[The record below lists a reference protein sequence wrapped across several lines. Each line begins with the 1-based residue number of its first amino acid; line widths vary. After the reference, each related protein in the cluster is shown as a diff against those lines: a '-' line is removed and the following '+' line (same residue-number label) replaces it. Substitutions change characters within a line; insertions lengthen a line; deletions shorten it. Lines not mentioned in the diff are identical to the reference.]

1 MAVLLANCTH
11 QKWQERRLAQK
22 WTKANL
28 SKAETYAR
36 ELEMAQLLTKEV
48 RSTGEGRVNAV
59 RLETKCG
66 NCGVHHEPG
75 FCKAKGKICFKCQRI
90 GHFRKLCRS
99 TCGRNRKTTEVQ
111 MLEDTHIRVGLVA
124 VHPTFG
130 EEEVEIEDAD
140 KISIVVTIDH
150 SIKTI
155 FGNITIKI
163 SNKTILQINEM

>member
-1 MAVLLANCTH
+1 MLLANCTH

-90 GHFRKLCRS
+90 GHFRKLCSPSRGLDS
-99 TCGRNRKTTEVQ
+99 SL
-111 MLEDTHIRVGLVA
+111 LEPFRIAIIILFLGILVLCLFQKRVFLVSLGLVLLI
-124 VHPTFG
+124 P
-130 EEEVEIEDAD
+130 EY
-140 KISIVVTIDH
+140 
-150 SIKTI
+150 
-155 FGNITIKI
+155 
-163 SNKTILQINEM
+163 L

>member
-1 MAVLLANCTH
+1 
-11 QKWQERRLAQK
+11 
-22 WTKANL
+22 
-28 SKAETYAR
+28 
-36 ELEMAQLLTKEV
+36 
-48 RSTGEGRVNAV
+48 
-59 RLETKCG
+59 
-66 NCGVHHEPG
+66 
-75 FCKAKGKICFKCQRI
+75 
-90 GHFRKLCRS
+90 
-99 TCGRNRKTTEVQ
+99 

-150 SIKTI
+150 SIETI

>member
-1 MAVLLANCTH
+1 MPLDWKQNAGIAGFIMNQVFAKQKGKFVFDANVQGT
-11 QKWQERRLAQK
+11 L
-22 WTKANL
+22 
-28 SKAETYAR
+28 
-36 ELEMAQLLTKEV
+36 
-48 RSTGEGRVNAV
+48 
-59 RLETKCG
+59 G
-66 NCGVHHEPG
+66 NIVGPL
-75 FCKAKGKICFKCQRI
+75 KGKIAE
-90 GHFRKLCRS
+90 
-99 TCGRNRKTTEVQ
+99 TTEVQ